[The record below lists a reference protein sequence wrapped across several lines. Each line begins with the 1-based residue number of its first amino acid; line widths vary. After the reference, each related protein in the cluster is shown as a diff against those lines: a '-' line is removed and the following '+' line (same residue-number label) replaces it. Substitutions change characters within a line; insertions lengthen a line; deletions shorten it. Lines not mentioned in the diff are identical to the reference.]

1 MAQDKGSPKVSGR
14 TVQRYLKSIGWTKLV
29 PFKSPYLTAR
39 MKATR
44 VQWCKD
50 HIDLDWS
57 NVFFS
62 DESLFQLYR
71 ITQRQWEKT
80 RQAIAVPKHSPA
92 VMVWGAMSARG
103 LSPIAFIPG
112 HIDSTKYAIVMD
124 HNLLD
129 TMNTLYPDGW
139 LYQQDNAP
147 VHTSKLTKKW
157 FEDHGVRLITWPPGS
172 TDLNPIEVLWAIIKR
187 RIEAKNPSNVND
199 LKAEIEKIWEEMST
213 STIKSLIDSMPARL
227 QKCIEL
233 NGETIKM

>member
-1 MAQDKGSPKVSGR
+1 RLANMAQDKGSPKVSGR

-44 VQWCKD
+44 RREP
-50 HIDLDWS
+50 ISALS
-57 NVFFS
+57 NHPK
-62 DESLFQLYR
+62 
-71 ITQRQWEKT
+71 TMGKT

-92 VMVWGAMSARG
+92 VMVWGAMSAQG

-129 TMNTLYPDGW
+129 TMNTLYSDGW

-172 TDLNPIEVLWAIIKR
+172 PDLNP
-187 RIEAKNPSNVND
+187 IEAKNPSNVND